1 MRLGLV
7 ADLHGRFDPLLP
19 KVLAGVARI
28 LVAGDLVDEAL
39 LGRWPRIAPI
49 EAVRGNNDTSP
60 GFLRLPEFL
69 LVEAAPFRLLI
80 AHDRRD
86 PRLARELARHEP
98 DVLVVGHSHKPLVE
112 RDGSASRGEP
122 GKLRSQA
129 LLAAADRGHPH
140 PRDRAA
146 AEGRAVGPGVRSS
159 RFPSDQSDASSR
171 CCGAV
176 LPVVPLCLCASVA
189 IVRQRR

>member
-28 LVAGDLVDEAL
+28 LVAGDLVDEGL
-39 LGRWPRIAPI
+39 LGRLAALAPI

-69 LVEAAPFRLLI
+69 LVEEPPLRLLI

-86 PRLARELARHEP
+86 RRLAREISRHQP
-98 DVLVVGHSHKPLVE
+98 DVLVVGHSHKPLVD
-112 RDGSASRGEP
+112 RDGSLLVVNPGSCGPKRFSLPRTAGTLTLASGRPPKVE
-122 GKLRSQA
+122 LWDLES
-129 LLAAADRGHPH
+129 DRPYR
-140 PRDRAA
+140 P
-146 AEGRAVGPGVRSS
+146 S
-159 RFPSDQSDASSR
+159 R
-171 CCGAV
+171 
-176 LPVVPLCLCASVA
+176 
-189 IVRQRR
+189 